1 MILKERFLMKLN
13 KLQINGFSILQNGF
27 CIDFDKASNLSILI
41 GKNGSGKSQKNA
53 EKQQVSIKQ
62 PRRDMGDF
70 L

>member
-1 MILKERFLMKLN
+1 MKDNNSKKTNEKPEVDVKQFGSMTRDDIGIL
-13 KLQINGFSILQNGF
+13 
-27 CIDFDKASNLSILI
+27 

>member
-1 MILKERFLMKLN
+1 MNNHKKRQEDPEVQNEQFGSMTRDDIGIL
-13 KLQINGFSILQNGF
+13 
-27 CIDFDKASNLSILI
+27 